1 MLNRFQ
7 QLLILLLLLSAFAL
21 RLGHLLA
28 GIYHI
33 DEYISL
39 LAAQM
44 TVLKGAPILP
54 SGLLYHQGLLT
65 SYLAAPFI
73 GLLGFGEEI
82 ARWPSLLVGTLTVA
96 VFYRVARQVFQTQ
109 TAGLLALTLATLDP
123 GMILWSARMRMY
135 ALAVLLM
142 TLALYFLLQGTLLR
156 PNRAYRLAA
165 AGCYLGAILAHSVA
179 VVAIPV
185 WALALLLCLAL
196 GRRRFKLD
204 WYRSRTICFEFL
216 IVLILLALGL
226 SFGIGGQIPF
236 LSPDTAA
243 TPEGGSGSSGIG
255 GVLSKFL
262 EPGLSWA
269 RVDDFIYYYLSPEY
283 RLPTL
288 LAGISFVWA
297 VVAMARGQFTRR
309 DLAALFLGLIVL
321 LTLAELGLALTS
333 TWRKTRY
340 LFILCHPAVLLLAA
354 DGLARLLEPLA
365 RVLPSRLTPPPA
377 TADRRGQSLPAHRGP
392 SALGPPTARTS
403 SSLLLT
409 PYSLLP
415 TTGLIIIL
423 FFGLGPALD
432 IATARGTGSYDTAF
446 EWVKKNWQDG
456 DRLMTVHPS
465 AAYLYLGRSDYYA
478 TQGTARV
485 LRDEESEEVV
495 DRYVGSTLVDSL
507 DGLAEA
513 LSQSKRL
520 WFVIDTDRL
529 ITRYEPQ
536 FIQQIFAQMNV
547 IHQAG
552 PVLVFLSQPYP
563 RPAPSEPAATL
574 NANFS
579 NLVELGGYSLNLAQ
593 IAPDRTVQLA
603 LYWRFQAAQISK
615 PYKVFVQLRNEQG
628 QNVAQADHFIFEGFL
643 TGAML
648 EQLKDHREWLRDSA
662 DLTLPENL
670 PPGGYRL
677 LVGLY
682 DPTNFERVPIIN
694 DASGENAVLLET
706 ISVP

>member
-1 MLNRFQ
+1 MPSRFQ
-7 QLLILLLLLSAFAL
+7 QLLILLLLFSAFAL

-44 TVLKGAPILP
+44 TALKGAPILP

-96 VFYRVARQVFQTQ
+96 VFYRVARQVFQTRA
-109 TAGLLALTLATLDP
+109 AGLLALTLAALDP

-142 TLALYFLLQGTLLR
+142 TLALYFLLKGTLLQ

-185 WALALLLCLAL
+185 WALALLLCLAV

-204 WYRSRTICFEFL
+204 WYRSGTIGFEFL
-216 IVLILLALGL
+216 AVLILLALGL

-236 LSPDTAA
+236 LSPGAA
-243 TPEGGSGSSGIG
+243 GASEGGSENSGIL

-288 LAGISFVWA
+288 LAGVSFVWA
-297 VVAMARGQFTRR
+297 VVAAARRQLTRR

-321 LTLAELGLALTS
+321 LTLAELGLALSS

-354 DGLARLLEPLA
+354 DGLARLLRPL
-365 RVLPSRLTPPPA
+365 
-377 TADRRGQSLPAHRGP
+377 TADRR
-392 SALGPPTARTS
+392 PPIINRLLASSPLRLFTS
-403 SSLLLT
+403 RAIV
-409 PYSLLP
+409 SLLP
-415 TTGLIIIL
+415 TLLILL
-423 FFGLGPALD
+423 FWTGPALD
-432 IATARGTGSYDTAF
+432 VATARGTGSYDTAF

-478 TQGTARV
+478 TQGTARL

-507 DGLAEA
+507 DGLAAA
-513 LSQSKRL
+513 LAQSKRL
-520 WFVIDTDRL
+520 WFVVDTDRL
-529 ITRYEPQ
+529 SNRYEPL
-536 FIQQIFAQMNV
+536 FVQQIFAQMNV
-547 IHQAG
+547 VHQAG

-563 RPAPSEPAATL
+563 RPAPPEPAVTL
-574 NANFS
+574 KANFS
-579 NLVELGGYSLNLAQ
+579 HMVELGGYSLNLAQ

-603 LYWRFQAAQISK
+603 LHWRFQTAQFSK
-615 PYKVFVQLRNEQG
+615 SYKVFVQLRNEQG

-648 EQLKDHREWLRDSA
+648 EHLKDQEGWLRDSA
-662 DLTLPENL
+662 DLALPQNL
-670 PPGGYRL
+670 PPGAYRL

-682 DPTNFERVPIIN
+682 DPTNFERVPLVD

-706 ISVP
+706 ISIP